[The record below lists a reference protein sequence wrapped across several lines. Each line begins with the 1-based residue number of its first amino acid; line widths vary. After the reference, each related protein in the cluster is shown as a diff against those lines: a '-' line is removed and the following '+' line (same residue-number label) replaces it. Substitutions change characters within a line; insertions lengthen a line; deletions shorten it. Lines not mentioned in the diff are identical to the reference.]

1 VKRKQEYTN
10 DLNAPRMKK
19 GKFSKHVVTKE
30 LWKAFR
36 DKSTEYKDI
45 SWEEFYEAWEEIA
58 KTIRDETV
66 HNPLG
71 VKLGSYAGE
80 LKLQYLPYK
89 FEAINPA
96 MGNKH
101 LNLTTRGKVAK
112 VKWERRWAVKFNR
125 VLQFFGFE
133 GHREI
138 KSMGNKHILKNTDSL
153 RVSRSTL
160 GGHSVWRN
168 LTKKPK

>member
-1 VKRKQEYTN
+1 
-10 DLNAPRMKK
+10 MKK

-30 LWKAFR
+30 LWKSFR
-36 DKSTEYKDI
+36 EKSTEYKDI
-45 SWEEFYEAWEEIA
+45 SWEDFYEAWQEIA
-58 KTIRDETV
+58 STIRQETV

-71 VKLGSYAGE
+71 VKLGAYAGE
-80 LKLQYLPYK
+80 LKLQYLPHK
-89 FEAINPA
+89 FEAIDPNLS
-96 MGNKH
+96 GEVGKKTKF

-138 KSMGNKHILKNTDSL
+138 KDMANKHILKNTDSI
-153 RVSRSTL
+153 RVARNTL

-168 LTKKPK
+168 LTRKTK